1 MSLTEI
7 IGYIGTLLVLTSFLM
22 KEMKKLRIGNIIGSS
37 TFIIYGI
44 LLNSI
49 PVIIT
54 NVFIVLINAFY
65 LIKENKK
72 GE

>member
-1 MSLTEI
+1 MTVTEI
-7 IGYIGTLLVLTSFLM
+7 IGYIGTILVLSSFLM

-44 LLNSI
+44 LLQSI

-54 NVFIVLINAFY
+54 NVFIVLINAYY
-65 LIKENKK
+65 LIKENKS
-72 GE
+72 

>member
-1 MSLTEI
+1 MTVTEI
-7 IGYIGTLLVLTSFLM
+7 IGYIGTILVLSSFLM

-44 LLNSI
+44 LLQSI

-54 NVFIVLINAFY
+54 NVFIVLINAYY
-65 LIKENKK
+65 LFKEHKAR
-72 GE
+72 